1 MAPAHAQM
9 PSIPGASGGAA
20 GMLGG
25 TPDLSSMSTGN
36 AAGVLEY
43 CLKNKLLGGTDATS
57 VLGGL
62 DKAARRQAIGRFRQV
77 KLGTIATSGKSPL
90 SLDSIPPKM
99 KTKAC
104 NMVLKH
110 AKSSSERRRWRQH
123 ATAPPLP
130 TRVEFARLV
139 RLRNIAGAAMYRPI
153 LCGRSPATLLRNRI
167 VHVRVRQ
174 SFPLNPQP
182 VPCFGGRRRQCLA

>member
-1 MAPAHAQM
+1 MDRRTLISLALFSIIGVAPAQAQM
-9 PSIPGASGGAA
+9 PTIPGASGGAA

-43 CLKNKLLGGTDATS
+43 CMKNKLLGGTDATS

-62 DKAARRQAIGRFRQV
+62 TKQPDV
-77 KLGTIATSGKSPL
+77 KQSDDYKLGEAGTIATSGKSPL
-90 SLDSIPPKM
+90 SLDSVPPKM

-110 AKSSSERRRWRQH
+110 AKS
-123 ATAPPLP
+123 L
-130 TRVEFARLV
+130 
-139 RLRNIAGAAMYRPI
+139 I
-153 LCGRSPATLLRNRI
+153 
-167 VHVRVRQ
+167 
-174 SFPLNPQP
+174 
-182 VPCFGGRRRQCLA
+182 